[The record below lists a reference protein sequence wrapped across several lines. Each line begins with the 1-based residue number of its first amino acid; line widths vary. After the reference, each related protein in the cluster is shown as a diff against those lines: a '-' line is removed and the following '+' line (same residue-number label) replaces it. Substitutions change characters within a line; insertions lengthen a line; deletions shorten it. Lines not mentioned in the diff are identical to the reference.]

1 MARFNPYQNSAATDI
16 SNSMNSIAKALI
28 GSADTDAALAR
39 ARASDALA
47 GYRNSQTNYQNQL
60 SDYLG
65 ANTQAIADVL
75 ADNDQ
80 VRQLY
85 EAFGLKSN
93 IGQSIPD
100 GSVGDM
106 IAPNDVTPAAT
117 DGMRGLVRSML
128 FGGVPGNPQQSA
140 AAGQTLADMI
150 NQQEAY
156 RLLSQS
162 GQSSDRQAAIR
173 LGQTLGEYFDFGSK
187 QNEINADLAA
197 ALNEDKLRFA
207 PGGQGD
213 RDTAATNTTNI
224 ELENIKATS
233 EEKKTGITS
242 KAEIEWQNYKTDIS
256 LESDQYQA
264 DKKLEAENY
273 KTDKTFEL
281 GQSELADKKALE
293 TKKIE
298 TEDDRERFKIAEGFA
313 FEKWKVENE
322 TLEMVVEPGK
332 QIVLSPK
339 AGERLGLS
347 PNDQGLYI
355 LDGGP
360 KRDSVT
366 IKVGD
371 DDVYLTKEQAEA
383 IGIKPNAEGIY
394 MIPGKAKAGSKSV
407 KFGSSDQKQV
417 QAVAKQTM
425 EDLGI
430 DLAPRVQTAIMAA
443 LEEEAAKRFQ
453 ESNNIN
459 SATGYVVSKL
469 NEQFNGQVV
478 VSLDDRAMLNPKRMY
493 QDGLNVPAFVMN
505 EIQGIMATATD
516 EAKGR
521 KAKDDANQKLQ
532 KYGFTAPEILK
543 ILNSFR

>member
-1 MARFNPYQNSAATDI
+1 
-16 SNSMNSIAKALI
+16 MNSIAKALI

-65 ANTQAIADVL
+65 ANTSAIADVL

-140 AAGQTLADMI
+140 AAGQTLADMV

-162 GQSSDRQAAIR
+162 GQSPDRQAAIR
-173 LGQTLGEYFDFGSK
+173 LGQTLSEYFDPGSK
-187 QNEINADLAA
+187 QNEINATLAA
-197 ALNEDKLRFA
+197 ALNEDKARFGV
-207 PGGQGD
+207 GGQGD
-213 RDTAATNTTNI
+213 RDTNATNKTNLAI
-224 ELENIKATS
+224 ENIKATS

-298 TEDDRERFKIAEGFA
+298 TEDDRERFNIAEGFA
-313 FEKWKVENE
+313 FEKWKVENA

-332 QIVLSPK
+332 QIVLNPE

-366 IKVGD
+366 ITVGD
-371 DDVYLTKEQAEA
+371 EDVYLTKEQAEA
-383 IGIKPNAEGIY
+383 IGIKPNKDGIY
-394 MIPGKAKAGSKSV
+394 MIPGNPKAGSKAV
-407 KFGSSDQKQV
+407 KFGPSDQKQV
-417 QAVAKQTM
+417 QAVATQTM

-430 DLAPRVQTAIMAA
+430 DLEPRVKTAIMAS

-459 SATGYVVSKL
+459 SATKYVVSKL

-478 VSLDDRAMLNPKRMY
+478 IEIDNPGPW
-493 QDGLNVPAFVMN
+493 QGSTNIPAFVMN
-505 EIQGIMATATD
+505 ELQAIIETATGD
-516 EAKGR
+516 GTDAVNRAKT
-521 KAKDDANQKLQ
+521 KLQ
-532 KYGFTAPEILK
+532 KYGYNPKEMGR

>member
-1 MARFNPYQNSAATDI
+1 MARFNPYGNSQIADSI
-16 SNSMNSIAKALI
+16 SSIAKALI

-39 ARASDALA
+39 ANASNASAKSYLAQARERAANADILESLAKAGEGLSNNPKFQGIAASVLGVPTLPESYIGPPAPNQMRLGTEAMSNLARTILGEYGTANQMSEAFSNIGLGNQEMLA
-47 GYRNSQTNYQNQL
+47 GNLILGGTPEQAQRGALFKAPTGGKYQNPSMAATELADTLANELQL
-60 SDYLG
+60 QKLKNKAEIEAARIAAAADKYAAEAQYGPEGSER
-65 ANTQAIADVL
+65 AIAD
-75 ADNDQ
+75 
-80 VRQLY
+80 
-85 EAFGLKSN
+85 
-93 IGQSIPD
+93 
-100 GSVGDM
+100 
-106 IAPNDVTPAAT
+106 
-117 DGMRGLVRSML
+117 
-128 FGGVPGNPQQSA
+128 
-140 AAGQTLADMI
+140 
-150 NQQEAY
+150 
-156 RLLSQS
+156 
-162 GQSSDRQAAIR
+162 
-173 LGQTLGEYFDFGSK
+173 
-187 QNEINADLAA
+187 
-197 ALNEDKLRFA
+197 
-207 PGGQGD
+207 
-213 RDTAATNTTNI
+213 
-224 ELENIKATS
+224 IKATA
-233 EEKKTGITS
+233 EK
-242 KAEIEWQNYKTDIS
+242 EWQNYKTDVG
-256 LESDQYQA
+256 LESDKFQA
-264 DKKLEAENY
+264 NKKLEADNYATDKRLEAENY

-281 GQSELADKKALE
+281 GEAELADKKALE
-293 TKKIE
+293 TKRIE
-298 TEDDRERFKIAEGFA
+298 TEDDTARLKITEEIK
-313 FEKWKVENE
+313 FEKWKFQNE

-339 AGERLGLS
+339 AGERLGLT

-394 MIPGKAKAGSKSV
+394 MIPGKAKAGSKAN
-407 KFGSSDQKQV
+407 KFGATEQKRV
-417 QAVAKQTM
+417 QDVAKQTM

-430 DLAPRVQTAIMAA
+430 DLTPRVQTAIMAS

-478 VSLDDRAMLNPKRMY
+478 VSLDDRAMLNPTRMY

>member
-1 MARFNPYQNSAATDI
+1 MARFNPYGNSQIADSI
-16 SNSMNSIAKALI
+16 SGIAKALI

-47 GYRNSQTNYQNQL
+47 GYRNAQTNYQNQL

-65 ANTQAIADVL
+65 ANTQAIANVL

-140 AAGQTLADMI
+140 AAGQTLADML

-162 GQSSDRQAAIR
+162 GQSPDRQAAIR
-173 LGQTLGEYFDFGSK
+173 LGQTLTEYFDPSAK
-187 QNEINADLAA
+187 QNEINANLAA
-197 ALNEDKLRFA
+197 ALNEDKARFGE
-207 PGGQGD
+207 GGQGD
-213 RDTAATNTTNI
+213 RDTKATNAANI
-224 ELENIKATS
+224 QIENIKATS
-233 EEKKTGITS
+233 AEKITDIEA
-242 KAEIEWQNYKTDIS
+242 KAEVEWQNYKTDVG
-256 LESDQYQA
+256 LESDKFQA
-264 DKKLEAENY
+264 NKKLEADNY
-273 KTDKTFEL
+273 ATDKTFEL
-281 GQSELADKKALE
+281 GQAELANKKALE

-298 TEDDRERFKIAEGFA
+298 TEDDRERFNISEGFA
-313 FEKWKVENE
+313 FEKWKVQNA

-332 QIVLSPK
+332 QIVLNPE
-339 AGERLGLS
+339 AGKRLGLS

-394 MIPGKAKAGSKSV
+394 MIPGKAKASSNV
-407 KFGSSDQKQV
+407 KFGATESKRV
-417 QAVAKQTM
+417 QDVAKQTM

-430 DLAPRVQTAIMAA
+430 DLEPRVQSAVLAS

-459 SATGYVVSKL
+459 SATSYVVSKL
-469 NEQFNGQVV
+469 NERFNNQLV
-478 VSLDDRAMLNPKRMY
+478 VSLDDRAMLNPTRMY

>member
-1 MARFNPYQNSAATDI
+1 
-16 SNSMNSIAKALI
+16 
-28 GSADTDAALAR
+28 
-39 ARASDALA
+39 
-47 GYRNSQTNYQNQL
+47 
-60 SDYLG
+60 
-65 ANTQAIADVL
+65 
-75 ADNDQ
+75 
-80 VRQLY
+80 
-85 EAFGLKSN
+85 
-93 IGQSIPD
+93 
-100 GSVGDM
+100 
-106 IAPNDVTPAAT
+106 
-117 DGMRGLVRSML
+117 
-128 FGGVPGNPQQSA
+128 
-140 AAGQTLADMI
+140 
-150 NQQEAY
+150 
-156 RLLSQS
+156 
-162 GQSSDRQAAIR
+162 
-173 LGQTLGEYFDFGSK
+173 
-187 QNEINADLAA
+187 
-197 ALNEDKLRFA
+197 
-207 PGGQGD
+207 
-213 RDTAATNTTNI
+213 
-224 ELENIKATS
+224 
-233 EEKKTGITS
+233 
-242 KAEIEWQNYKTDIS
+242 
-256 LESDQYQA
+256 
-264 DKKLEAENY
+264 
-273 KTDKTFEL
+273 
-281 GQSELADKKALE
+281 
-293 TKKIE
+293 
-298 TEDDRERFKIAEGFA
+298 
-313 FEKWKVENE
+313 
-322 TLEMVVEPGK
+322 MVVEPGK